1 MGLVALR
8 MLTGDKLK
16 YLGLVAGLAFAVML
30 ITQQASI
37 LVGMA
42 KQTQTFIEETQ
53 ATGGADLWVMDPQVN
68 FSEDAKP
75 LSDTALLRVRGI
87 EGVEWGV
94 PLYKGWLKGQL
105 PDGTLLTVII
115 VGVDDAT
122 LIGAPSPDAMVDG
135 QVEDLR
141 RDRALFVD
149 AKDLS
154 TKFQLN
160 RAKAPDG
167 FPAIRPLRLG
177 DTISINDFGGVVVG
191 THRLRPSFF
200 WDPVIY
206 TTYSR
211 ALQMAPPER
220 RMMNFVLAKVK
231 QGYDRDEVARR
242 IELATGLIARTNDNF
257 KMVTA
262 GYILE
267 KTGIL
272 INFGLAVGLGLVIGL
287 LIAAQ
292 TLYNFTLD
300 NLRHFGALKAM
311 GAGNGK
317 LIRMMFVQV
326 CTVGVLGY
334 GIGLGAACLLGW
346 IIINTDLA
354 FRMTWHIPVL
364 AAGALAAILTVAGL
378 LSLTRV
384 LRLEPAIVFKN

>member
-16 YLGLVAGLAFAVML
+16 YLGLISGLAFAVML

-42 KQTQTFIEETQ
+42 RQTQTFIEETQ
-53 ATGGADLWVMDPQVN
+53 IAGGPDLWVMDPQVN

-94 PLYKGWLKGQL
+94 PLYKGWLKGRL

-122 LIGAPSPDAMVDG
+122 LIGAPAPDAMVDG

-149 AKDLS
+149 ARDLG
-154 TKFQLN
+154 TKFQLL
-160 RAKAPDG
+160 RALGPDG
-167 FPAIRPLRLG
+167 LPAPRALRLG

-191 THRLRPSFF
+191 THRLKPSFF

-220 RMMNFVLAKVK
+220 RMMNFVLARVK
-231 QGYDRDEVARR
+231 PGYDREEVARR
-242 IELATGLIARTNDNF
+242 IEAATGLVARSNDDF
-257 KMVTA
+257 KRVTA

-272 INFGLAVGLGLVIGL
+272 INFGLAVGLGLIIGL

-311 GAGNGK
+311 GACNGK
-317 LIRMMFVQV
+317 IVRMMLVQV

-334 GIGLGAACLLGW
+334 GIGLGAACILGW
-346 IIINTDLA
+346 IIVRTDLA

-364 AAGALAAILTVAGL
+364 AAVALAAILTVAGV
-378 LSLTRV
+378 LSLVRV
-384 LRLEPAIVFKN
+384 LRLEPAIVFRN